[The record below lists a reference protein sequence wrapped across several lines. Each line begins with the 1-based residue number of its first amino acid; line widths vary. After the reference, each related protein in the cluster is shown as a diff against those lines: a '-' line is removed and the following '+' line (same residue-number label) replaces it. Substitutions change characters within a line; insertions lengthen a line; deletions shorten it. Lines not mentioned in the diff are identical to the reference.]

1 MGECGCGDFHPY
13 ESYRLG
19 DYVLAI
25 EIYKGCSYCNTGLMV
40 GLHLFTDAE
49 ARRYD
54 IEAHKEFKPD
64 EYGHSQIDLPLIG
77 KDDLVKAAQKLEPE
91 FSEYGDLMNFLSDYG
106 LELLQNAINNRLE
119 ELRQQNR

>member
-1 MGECGCGDFHPY
+1 MGECGCGDFHLY
-13 ESYRLG
+13 DSYRLG

-49 ARRYD
+49 ARSYD

-64 EYGHSQIDLPLIG
+64 EYGHSQIDFPIIG
-77 KDDLVKAAQKLEPE
+77 KDDIVKAAQKLVTE
-91 FSEYGDLMNFLSDYG
+91 FSEYGNLEDFLSDYG
-106 LELLQNAINNRLE
+106 LELLQSGIVNRLE
-119 ELRQQNR
+119 ELRKQNR